1 MHCIDPDHRPEV
13 SGNLERFLLNP
24 HGEADGMM
32 LTDATGIH
40 FPLHMAEDVC
50 RAVSGKK
57 APVRVRG
64 IGPRKEKAHGHGRE
78 AACRS

>member
-1 MHCIDPDHRPEV
+1 MHRIDPDRLPEV
-13 SGNLERFLLNP
+13 SRKLERFLLDAD
-24 HGEADGMM
+24 GEADVMM
-32 LTDATGIH
+32 LTGGTEIH

-57 APVRVRG
+57 AQARCRG

>member
-1 MHCIDPDHRPEV
+1 MDWIDPDHLPEV

-24 HGEADGMM
+24 HGEANGMM
-32 LTDATGIH
+32 LTDATGLH
-40 FPLHMAEDVC
+40 FPLQRAEDVC
-50 RAVSGKK
+50 RAISGKK
-57 APVRVRG
+57 AQARVRG